1 MRVATESVVSFC
13 ESSQG
18 PCFVYKARRAQW
30 TASSLFPPHER
41 YAEAYIG
48 GAAFYLMG
56 PHASSV
62 EGCPDAL
69 IGAVAFPS
77 FEDVRG
83 TSFSRDRKAVAHLIK
98 PVGGFTN
105 GALSMD

>member
-1 MRVATESVVSFC
+1 M
-13 ESSQG
+13 
-18 PCFVYKARRAQW
+18 YKAW
-30 TASSLFPPHER
+30 GPPHSLFPPHER

-48 GAAFYLMG
+48 GAALYLMG
-56 PHASSV
+56 THASSV
-62 EGCPDAL
+62 EGCPDAP

-83 TSFSRDRKAVAHLIK
+83 ASFSSDREAVAHLIK
-98 PVGGFTN
+98 PLGGFTY